1 MPGTTPHPFRF
12 GVQLASLPADTWVER
27 VRRIEA
33 LGYSTVFWP
42 DHFGPQW
49 DPTTALAAAAAVTT
63 RLRVGALVY
72 DVDYRHPVIHAKAAA
87 TLQLLS
93 GGRHEFGLGAG
104 WMESDYREAGMP
116 YERAGVRIERLEEA
130 LAIARAMWTQEKTSF
145 QGKHYR
151 VTDIAQAA
159 PLPPDGEPQVLVGGG
174 GKRVLSLAGRLADI
188 VGINPSLPEGKITG
202 DTAKD
207 LAPDRL
213 REKVSWVREA
223 AAKAGRSADAIEL
236 NSLVFVVALTDQ
248 PAGIRAAVS
257 KQTGMSVDEVRDC
270 PLFLTGSAAEIR
282 DGLERRRE
290 QAGLSYIVIQ
300 GANHDTVEQ
309 FAEQVLRPLAGR

>member
-1 MPGTTPHPFRF
+1 MADPRHPFRF
-12 GVQLASLPADTWVER
+12 GVQCHSLPAEGWPER

-33 LGYSTVFWP
+33 LGYATLFFP

-63 RLRVGALVY
+63 RLKVGALVY
-72 DVDYRHPVIHAKAAA
+72 DVDYRHPVIHAKQAA

-104 WMESDYREAGMP
+104 WMETDYREAGIP
-116 YERAGVRIERLEEA
+116 YERPGVRIERLEEA
-130 LAIARAMWTQEKTSF
+130 IAIARAMWTQEKTSF
-145 QGKHYR
+145 RGKHYTI
-151 VTDIAQAA
+151 TDIAQAA
-159 PLPPDGEPQVLVGGG
+159 PLAPGAEPKLLVGGG
-174 GKRVLSLAGRLADI
+174 GKRVLSLAGRHADI
-188 VGINPSLPEGKITG
+188 VGVNPSMREGKITA

-207 LAPDRL
+207 LAPDKL
-213 REKVSWVREA
+213 REKVGWVRDA
-223 AAKAGRSADAIEL
+223 AAKAGRAEGAIEL
-236 NSLVFVVALTDQ
+236 NSLVFVVAITDQ

-257 KQTGMSVDEVRDC
+257 KQTGMTPDEVRDC

-290 QAGLSYIVIQ
+290 QAGLSYVVIQ
-300 GANHDTVEQ
+300 GTNHDMVEQ
-309 FAEQVLRPLAGR
+309 FAEQVVKPLAGR